1 MIRKS
6 FANTHNYISDILEKI
21 KVSSSEWQIGKSKV
35 FLRNVAYQLLED
47 RRKQII
53 YRNAVTIQK
62 HWKKFVCFK
71 SYLRIKKAVLIIQ
84 HSYRGWKLR
93 IRFLRMR
100 RSAIIIQSRLRG
112 VFAREVSF
120 IMRKISKKRFSSINE
135 KENTTLPAAKVV
147 I

>member
-1 MIRKS
+1 MMRKS
-6 FANTHNYISDILEKI
+6 FTSTHKYISDILEII

-47 RRKQII
+47 RRKGII
-53 YRNAVTIQK
+53 FRNAVTIQK
-62 HWKKFVCFK
+62 YWKQFVCFK

-112 VFAREVSF
+112 VFAREVSLT
-120 IMRKISKKRFSSINE
+120 IRKLSKIRFS
-135 KENTTLPAAKVV
+135 
-147 I
+147 